1 MIKKWVAPF
10 LIILLF
16 LPNVIYSNGFPSKKK
31 GHHITYI
38 SKFNQSEQ
46 VGAFKSKKNA
56 EKFVKKLK
64 TDSFKT
70 EIRRVVTKD
79 KKVLYKVFVKR
90 DKKPLRAAE
99 SSSGVKLDTTLE
111 PSYREDKPVV
121 RERPSWEPKKPS
133 KATVSSGEVKQIA
146 TFKIFSYKDSAE
158 KFAKKLKNEGF
169 EVTIRKGITK
179 DKKAIYTVFAGKHR
193 EPSGV
198 ALSSSEIKKV
208 AVLEMA
214 TVEDKPAVQERL
226 SGEHREPSKVPVP
239 SGEVRQIADSE
250 KSSIE
255 DKPVV
260 IEMPSVGPKELSE
273 GAVSS
278 IEVKH
283 DTSLETIY
291 KVDKPLDTESH
302 TGELKEPPKKALSS
316 TEVKDST
323 DSGSLSLEEKPIG
336 TEKTSWD
343 VFGRGGGYLH
353 PFLSISEY
361 YTDNVFNANGEK
373 KSDFIT
379 VISPGIWLTVP
390 HVYEKLLNI
399 ETSNIAPGGFSLS
412 RSTSGSFRRYQTYLF
427 YGADIERFSKYSS
440 EDVTSHKLEGLLQY
454 NLRGGLSIEL
464 ADQYLA
470 SHDAMGT
477 GISSELDKYK
487 TNLSNLILTYDAL
500 EKIKFRIDYSN
511 FLVNYDASRN
521 DFRDRADNAFSGYI
535 FYKFQPKTSVF
546 IEYDFI
552 DINYD
557 ESALFDSKEYHYF
570 GGLQWD
576 MTAKSKGSVKAGYGV
591 KNFSVSSIG
600 DAKDFIL
607 EAQIDHQFTP
617 KTSVKV
623 KASRKTNETN
633 ISTTDFI
640 LSNNIEVQYLQRL
653 TGKITGDVN
662 FSYTNDSYKGN
673 LTFGGETKERK
684 DDTFGGAF
692 ALRYKFKEWLQ
703 LDTGYIYTKR
713 GSNFSDF
720 DYTSNIVFIR
730 IAGSL

>member
-1 MIKKWVAPF
+1 MGKCLLF
-10 LIILLF
+10 LIIVTLF
-16 LPNVIYSNGFPSKKK
+16 VPQIIHSADLFSMQSGSSSFEENTFNKVNSSKV
-31 GHHITYI
+31 
-38 SKFNQSEQ
+38 NNLEQ
-46 VGAFKSKKNA
+46 TGAFKSKKNA
-56 EKFVKKLK
+56 EKFAKKLK
-64 TDSFKT
+64 TDGFKT

-79 KKVLYKVFVKR
+79 KKALYKVFVKR
-90 DKKPLRAAE
+90 DKKPLRAAVP
-99 SSSGVKLDTTLE
+99 SSGVKLDTTLE
-111 PSYREDKPVV
+111 TSSIEDRPVV
-121 RERPSWEPKKPS
+121 EERPLWEPKKPS
-133 KATVSSGEVKQIA
+133 KATISSGEVKQIA

-158 KFAKKLKNEGF
+158 KFSKKLKTEGF
-169 EVTIRKGITK
+169 EVKIRKGITK
-179 DKKAIYTVFAGKHR
+179 DKKTIYTVFAGKH
-193 EPSGV
+193 
-198 ALSSSEIKKV
+198 K
-208 AVLEMA
+208 
-214 TVEDKPAVQERL
+214 ER
-226 SGEHREPSKVPVP
+226 SKEAIS
-239 SGEVRQIADSE
+239 SGEVRQIAVSE

-260 IEMPSVGPKELSE
+260 REMSSAGLKELPE
-273 GAVSS
+273 KAVSS
-278 IEVKH
+278 GEVRQIVVSEKSSIKEELVVKEKIAVEAEEQSRTPVSSGEVKYY
-283 DTSLETIY
+283 TASE
-291 KVDKPLDTESH
+291 KSFVENKPVARER
-302 TGELKEPPKKALSS
+302 P
-316 TEVKDST
+316 
-323 DSGSLSLEEKPIG
+323 SGDI
-336 TEKTSWD
+336 
-343 VFGRGGGYLH
+343 FGRRGGYLH

-379 VISPGIWLTVP
+379 VISPGVWLTIP
-390 HVYEKLLNI
+390 RIYEKLLSI

-440 EDVTSHKLEGLLQY
+440 EDVTSHKLEGLFQY

-470 SHDAMGT
+470 SHDTMGT

-487 TNLSNLILTYDAL
+487 TNLSNLILTYDTL

-557 ESALFDSKEYHYF
+557 KSALFDSKEYHYF

-600 DAKDFIL
+600 NAKDFIA

-617 KTSVKV
+617 KTSVKI
-623 KASRKTNETN
+623 KASRRTNETN

-640 LSNNIEVQYLQRL
+640 LSNNIEVAYLQRL

-684 DDTFGGAF
+684 DDTFRGAF
-692 ALRYKFKEWLQ
+692 ALRYNFKEWLY
-703 LDTGYIYTKR
+703 LDSGYIYTKR
-713 GSNFSDF
+713 SSNFSDF
-720 DYTSNIVFIR
+720 DYTTNIVFIR
-730 IAGSL
+730 ITGSL

>member
-1 MIKKWVAPF
+1 MSRKC
-10 LIILLF
+10 LLF
-16 LPNVIYSNGFPSKKK
+16 FIIIFLFVPQIIYSADLSSKKTGRFHYK
-31 GHHITYI
+31 KNT
-38 SKFNQSEQ
+38 FNKVHNGKVNNLEQ
-46 VGAFKSKKNA
+46 VGVFKSKKNA
-56 EKFVKKLK
+56 EKFAKEFKNEG
-64 TDSFKT
+64 FKT

-90 DKKPLRAAE
+90 DKKPLRAAVP
-99 SSSGVKLDTTLE
+99 SSGVKLDTTSE
-111 PSYREDKPVV
+111 KSSIEDKPVV
-121 RERPSWEPKKPS
+121 KERPSWEPKKPS

-146 TFKIFSYKDSAE
+146 AFKIFAFKENAE

-208 AVLEMA
+208 AALEMA
-214 TVEDKPAVQERL
+214 SVEDKPAVQERL
-226 SGEHREPSKVPVP
+226 SGEPREPSKVPVP
-239 SGEVRQIADSE
+239 SGEVRQIAVSE

-260 IEMPSVGPKELSE
+260 REMPSVGPKELPE

-278 IEVKH
+278 SEVKQYT
-283 DTSLETIY
+283 TSE
-291 KVDKPLDTESH
+291 KSFVED
-302 TGELKEPPKKALSS
+302 
-316 TEVKDST
+316 
-323 DSGSLSLEEKPIG
+323 KPIG
-336 TEKTSWD
+336 KERLSGD
-343 VFGRGGGYLH
+343 VFGRRGGYLH

-361 YTDNVFNANGEK
+361 YTDNVFNAYGEK

-379 VISPGIWLTVP
+379 VISPGVWLTIP
-390 HVYEKLLNI
+390 RIYEKLLSVD
-399 ETSNIAPGGFSLS
+399 TSSIAPGGFSLS
-412 RSTSGSFRRYQTYLF
+412 RSAAGSFRRYQTYLF

-440 EDVTSHKLEGLLQY
+440 ENVTSHKLEGLFQY

-464 ADQYLA
+464 VDQYLA
-470 SHDAMGT
+470 SHDIRGT

-521 DFRDRADNAFSGYI
+521 DYRDRADNAFSGYI

-552 DINYD
+552 DISYD
-557 ESALFDSKEYHYF
+557 ENALFDSKEYHYF

-576 MTAKSKGSVKAGYGV
+576 VTAKSKGSVKAGYGV

-600 DAKDFIL
+600 DAKDFIV

-617 KTSVKV
+617 KTSMKI

-640 LSNNIEVQYLQRL
+640 LSNNIEVEYLQRL

-673 LTFGGETKERK
+673 LTFDGETKERK
-684 DDTFGGAF
+684 DDTFRGAF
-692 ALRYKFKEWLQ
+692 ALRYKFKEWLN
-703 LDTGYIYTKR
+703 LDSGYIYTKR
-713 GSNFSDF
+713 DSNFSDF
-720 DYTSNIVFIR
+720 NYTTNIIFIR
-730 IAGSL
+730 ITGSL

>member
-1 MIKKWVAPF
+1 MSRKC
-10 LIILLF
+10 LLF
-16 LPNVIYSNGFPSKKK
+16 FIIISLFVPQIIHSADLSSKKTGRVHYK
-31 GHHITYI
+31 KNT
-38 SKFNQSEQ
+38 FNKVHNGKVNNLEQ

-56 EKFVKKLK
+56 EKFAKEFKNKGL
-64 TDSFKT
+64 KT
-70 EIRRVVTKD
+70 EIRRLVTKD
-79 KKVLYKVFVKR
+79 KKVLYKVFIKR
-90 DKKPLRAAE
+90 DKKPLRAAVP
-99 SSSGVKLDTTLE
+99 SSGVKLDTTLE
-111 PSYREDKPVV
+111 PSSIEDKPVV
-121 RERPSWEPKKPS
+121 RERPLWEPKKPS

-146 TFKIFSYKDSAE
+146 TFKIFSYKDRAE

-179 DKKAIYTVFAGKHR
+179 DKKAIYTVFSGKHR

-198 ALSSSEIKKV
+198 ALSSSKIKKV
-208 AVLEMA
+208 AALEMA
-214 TVEDKPAVQERL
+214 SVEDKPAVQERL
-226 SGEHREPSKVPVP
+226 SDEPREPSKVPVP
-239 SGEVRQIADSE
+239 SDEVRQIAVSE

-260 IEMPSVGPKELSE
+260 REMPSVGPKELPE

-278 IEVKH
+278 NEVNQYT
-283 DTSLETIY
+283 TSE
-291 KVDKPLDTESH
+291 KSFAED
-302 TGELKEPPKKALSS
+302 
-316 TEVKDST
+316 
-323 DSGSLSLEEKPIG
+323 KPIG
-336 TEKTSWD
+336 KERLSGD
-343 VFGRGGGYLH
+343 VFGRRGGYLH

-361 YTDNVFNANGEK
+361 YTDNVVNTKGEK

-379 VISPGIWLTVP
+379 VISPGVWLTIP
-390 HVYEKLLNI
+390 RIYEKLLSVD
-399 ETSNIAPGGFSLS
+399 TSSIAPGGFSLS

-440 EDVTSHKLEGLLQY
+440 ENVTSHKLEGLFQY

-464 ADQYLA
+464 VDQYLA
-470 SHDAMGT
+470 SHDIRGT

-487 TNLSNLILTYDAL
+487 TNLANLILTYDAL

-511 FLVNYDASRN
+511 FLVNYDGN
-521 DFRDRADNAFSGYI
+521 NYRDRDDNAFSGYI

-552 DINYD
+552 DISYD
-557 ESALFDSKEYHYF
+557 ESALLDSKEYHYF

-576 MTAKSKGSVKAGYGV
+576 MTAKSKGSIKAGYGV

-600 DAKDFIL
+600 DAKDFIV

-617 KTSVKV
+617 KTSLKIN
-623 KASRKTNETN
+623 ASRKTNETN
-633 ISTTDFI
+633 ITATDFI
-640 LSNNIEVQYLQRL
+640 ISNNIEVEYLQRL

-673 LTFGGETKERK
+673 LTYDGETKERK
-684 DDTFGGAF
+684 DDTFSGAF
-692 ALRYKFKEWLQ
+692 ALRYKFKQWLN

-713 GSNFSDF
+713 DSNFSDF
-720 DYTSNIVFIR
+720 DYTTNIVFIR
-730 IAGSL
+730 ITGSL

>member
-38 SKFNQSEQ
+38 SKFNQLEQ
-46 VGAFKSKKNA
+46 VGAFKSKKN
-56 EKFVKKLK
+56 
-64 TDSFKT
+64 
-70 EIRRVVTKD
+70 
-79 KKVLYKVFVKR
+79 
-90 DKKPLRAAE
+90 
-99 SSSGVKLDTTLE
+99 
-111 PSYREDKPVV
+111 
-121 RERPSWEPKKPS
+121 
-133 KATVSSGEVKQIA
+133 
-146 TFKIFSYKDSAE
+146 AE

-169 EVTIRKGITK
+169 EVTIRNGITK
-179 DKKAIYTVFAGKHR
+179 NKKAIYTVFAGKHR

-208 AVLEMA
+208 AALEMA
-214 TVEDKPAVQERL
+214 SVEDKPAVQERL
-226 SGEHREPSKVPVP
+226 SGEPMEPAKVPVP
-239 SGEVRQIADSE
+239 SGEIKQYTTLE
-250 KSSIE
+250 KSFVE
-255 DKPVV
+255 DKP
-260 IEMPSVGPKELSE
+260 IGKERLS
-273 GAVSS
+273 G
-278 IEVKH
+278 
-283 DTSLETIY
+283 
-291 KVDKPLDTESH
+291 
-302 TGELKEPPKKALSS
+302 
-316 TEVKDST
+316 
-323 DSGSLSLEEKPIG
+323 
-336 TEKTSWD
+336 D
-343 VFGRGGGYLH
+343 VFGRRGGYLH

-361 YTDNVFNANGEK
+361 YTDNVVNAKGEK

-379 VISPGIWLTVP
+379 VISPGVWLTIP
-390 HVYEKLLNI
+390 RIYEKLLSVD
-399 ETSNIAPGGFSLS
+399 TSSIAPGGFSLS
-412 RSTSGSFRRYQTYLF
+412 RSTTGSFRRYQTYLF

-440 EDVTSHKLEGLLQY
+440 ENVTSHKLEGLFQY

-464 ADQYLA
+464 VDQYLA
-470 SHDAMGT
+470 SHAIRGT

-487 TNLSNLILTYDAL
+487 TNLANLILTYDAL

-521 DFRDRADNAFSGYI
+521 DYRDRDDNAFSGYI

-684 DDTFGGAF
+684 DDTFRGAF
-692 ALRYKFKEWLQ
+692 ALRYKFTEWLQ

>member
-1 MIKKWVAPF
+1 MSRKC
-10 LIILLF
+10 LLF
-16 LPNVIYSNGFPSKKK
+16 FIIISLFVPQIIYSADLSSKKTGRFHYK
-31 GHHITYI
+31 KNT
-38 SKFNQSEQ
+38 FNRVHNVKVKNLEQ

-56 EKFVKKLK
+56 EKFVKEFKNEGL
-64 TDSFKT
+64 KT

-79 KKVLYKVFVKR
+79 EKVLYKVFVKR
-90 DKKPLRAAE
+90 DKKPLRAAVP
-99 SSSGVKLDTTLE
+99 SSGVKLDTTSE
-111 PSYREDKPVV
+111 KSSIEDKPVV
-121 RERPSWEPKKPS
+121 KERPSWEPKKPS

-208 AVLEMA
+208 AALEMA
-214 TVEDKPAVQERL
+214 SVEDKPAVQERL
-226 SGEHREPSKVPVP
+226 SGEPREPSKAPVP
-239 SGEVRQIADSE
+239 SDEVRQIAVSE

-260 IEMPSVGPKELSE
+260 REMPSVGPKELPE

-278 IEVKH
+278 SEVKQYT
-283 DTSLETIY
+283 TSE
-291 KVDKPLDTESH
+291 KSFVED
-302 TGELKEPPKKALSS
+302 
-316 TEVKDST
+316 
-323 DSGSLSLEEKPIG
+323 KPIG
-336 TEKTSWD
+336 KERLSGD
-343 VFGRGGGYLH
+343 VFGRRGGYLH

-361 YTDNVFNANGEK
+361 YTDNVVNAKGEK

-379 VISPGIWLTVP
+379 VISPGVWLTIP
-390 HVYEKLLNI
+390 RIYEKLLSVD
-399 ETSNIAPGGFSLS
+399 TSSIAPGGFSLS

-440 EDVTSHKLEGLLQY
+440 ENVTSHKLEGLFQY

-464 ADQYLA
+464 VDQYLA
-470 SHDAMGT
+470 SHDIRGT

-511 FLVNYDASRN
+511 FFVNYDASRN
-521 DFRDRADNAFSGYI
+521 DYRDRIDNAFSGYI

-576 MTAKSKGSVKAGYGV
+576 VTAKSKGSVKAGYGV

-600 DAKDFIL
+600 DAKDFII

-617 KTSVKV
+617 KTSVKI

-640 LSNNIEVQYLQRL
+640 LSNNIEVEYLQRL

-720 DYTSNIVFIR
+720 NYTTNIIFIR
-730 IAGSL
+730 ITGSL

>member
-1 MIKKWVAPF
+1 MIG
-10 LIILLF
+10 L
-16 LPNVIYSNGFPSKKK
+16 
-31 GHHITYI
+31 
-38 SKFNQSEQ
+38 
-46 VGAFKSKKNA
+46 
-56 EKFVKKLK
+56 
-64 TDSFKT
+64 KT

-99 SSSGVKLDTTLE
+99 PSSGVKLDTTLE
-111 PSYREDKPVV
+111 PSSIEDKPVV

-146 TFKIFSYKDSAE
+146 AFKIFSYKDSAE

-208 AVLEMA
+208 AALEMA
-214 TVEDKPAVQERL
+214 SVEDKPAVQERL
-226 SGEHREPSKVPVP
+226 SGEPREPSKVPVP
-239 SGEVRQIADSE
+239 SGEVRQIAASE

-260 IEMPSVGPKELSE
+260 REMPSVGPKELPE

-278 IEVKH
+278 SEVKQYT
-283 DTSLETIY
+283 TSE
-291 KVDKPLDTESH
+291 KSFVED
-302 TGELKEPPKKALSS
+302 
-316 TEVKDST
+316 
-323 DSGSLSLEEKPIG
+323 KPIG
-336 TEKTSWD
+336 KERLSGD
-343 VFGRGGGYLH
+343 VFGRRGGYLH

-361 YTDNVFNANGEK
+361 YTDNVINAKGEK

-379 VISPGIWLTVP
+379 VISPGVWLTIP
-390 HVYEKLLNI
+390 RIYEKLLSVD
-399 ETSNIAPGGFSLS
+399 TSSIAPGGFSLS

-440 EDVTSHKLEGLLQY
+440 ENVTSHKLEGLFQY

-464 ADQYLA
+464 VDQYLA
-470 SHDAMGT
+470 SHDIRGT

-552 DINYD
+552 DISYD
-557 ESALFDSKEYHYF
+557 ESALLDSKEYHYF

-576 MTAKSKGSVKAGYGV
+576 VTAKSKGSVKAGYGV

-600 DAKDFIL
+600 DAKDFIV

-617 KTSVKV
+617 KTSVKI
-623 KASRKTNETN
+623 KASRRTNETN

-640 LSNNIEVQYLQRL
+640 LSNNIEVAYLQRL

-684 DDTFGGAF
+684 DDTFRGAF
-692 ALRYKFKEWLQ
+692 ALRYKFKEWLN

-713 GSNFSDF
+713 DSNFSDF
-720 DYTSNIVFIR
+720 DYTTNIIFIR
-730 IAGSL
+730 ITGSL

>member
-38 SKFNQSEQ
+38 SKFNQLEQ
-46 VGAFKSKKNA
+46 VGAFKSKKN
-56 EKFVKKLK
+56 
-64 TDSFKT
+64 
-70 EIRRVVTKD
+70 
-79 KKVLYKVFVKR
+79 
-90 DKKPLRAAE
+90 
-99 SSSGVKLDTTLE
+99 
-111 PSYREDKPVV
+111 
-121 RERPSWEPKKPS
+121 
-133 KATVSSGEVKQIA
+133 
-146 TFKIFSYKDSAE
+146 AE

-169 EVTIRKGITK
+169 EVTIRNGITK
-179 DKKAIYTVFAGKHR
+179 NKKAIYTVFAGKHR

-208 AVLEMA
+208 AALEMA
-214 TVEDKPAVQERL
+214 SVEDKPAVQERL
-226 SGEHREPSKVPVP
+226 SGEPMEPSKVPVP
-239 SGEVRQIADSE
+239 SGEIMQVAVSE
-250 KSSIE
+250 KLSIE

-260 IEMPSVGPKELSE
+260 TEMPSVGSKELPE

-278 IEVKH
+278 SEVKQY
-283 DTSLETIY
+283 TTLE
-291 KVDKPLDTESH
+291 KSFVED
-302 TGELKEPPKKALSS
+302 
-316 TEVKDST
+316 
-323 DSGSLSLEEKPIG
+323 KPIG
-336 TEKTSWD
+336 KERLSGD
-343 VFGRGGGYLH
+343 VFGRRGGYLH

-361 YTDNVFNANGEK
+361 YTDNVFNAYGEK

-379 VISPGIWLTVP
+379 VISPGVWLTIP
-390 HVYEKLLNI
+390 RIYEKLLSVD
-399 ETSNIAPGGFSLS
+399 TSSIAPGGFSLS

-440 EDVTSHKLEGLLQY
+440 ENVTSHKLEGLFQY

-464 ADQYLA
+464 VDQYLA
-470 SHDAMGT
+470 SHAIRGT

-487 TNLSNLILTYDAL
+487 TNLANLILTYDAL

-521 DFRDRADNAFSGYI
+521 DFRGRDDNAFSGYI

-552 DINYD
+552 DISYD
-557 ESALFDSKEYHYF
+557 VSALLDSKEHHYF

-591 KNFSVSSIG
+591 KNFSDSSLG

-617 KTSVKV
+617 KTSLKIN
-623 KASRKTNETN
+623 ASRKTNETN
-633 ISTTDFI
+633 ISTTDFM
-640 LSNNIEVQYLQRL
+640 LSNNIEVEYLQRF

-662 FSYTNDSYKGN
+662 FSYTNDSYKGD
-673 LTFGGETKERK
+673 LTYDGETKERI
-684 DDTFGGAF
+684 DDTFRGAF
-692 ALRYKFKEWLQ
+692 ALRYKFKEWLN

-713 GSNFSDF
+713 G
-720 DYTSNIVFIR
+720 
-730 IAGSL
+730 